1 MLSTAYIWNLL
12 RIAIFNISYIRGLFP
27 ENYFNDKSVP
37 ALEMKIN
44 KLMPMDV
51 ESRRMIYWMDG
62 ERRVNHYCVYD
73 ALQKKYLKTLLFCVC
88 ETVEGPMIEE
98 YAFSFSYS
106 NSESQE
112 VSMNVNHI
120 GNKRQGG
127 TFKCNLSTEITPN
140 QISGYGIAAQ
150 ALNAV
155 IRSHD
160 GRGPH
165 TSLVCRILQEL
176 DLISPDELI
185 G

>member
-37 ALEMKIN
+37 AL
-44 KLMPMDV
+44 
-51 ESRRMIYWMDG
+51 G
-62 ERRVNHYCVYD
+62 VYD

-140 QISGYGIAAQ
+140 QMSGYGIAAQ
-150 ALNAV
+150 ALTAV

>member
-1 MLSTAYIWNLL
+1 MLSTTYIWNLL

-37 ALEMKIN
+37 AL
-44 KLMPMDV
+44 
-51 ESRRMIYWMDG
+51 G
-62 ERRVNHYCVYD
+62 VYD

-98 YAFSFSYS
+98 YAWP
-106 NSESQE
+106 
-112 VSMNVNHI
+112 I
-120 GNKRQGG
+120 LGDWG
-127 TFKCNLSTEITPN
+127 
-140 QISGYGIAAQ
+140 SGYGIAAQ
-150 ALNAV
+150 PLTAV